1 MRQLESLMPES
12 SAGDDSAEERER
24 LDGIGAAR
32 PLVRRARDAQRR
44 ALTALADLIGARLP
58 PAADDPLLMGDA
70 VRVLTW
76 QSRNN
81 LGVYDV
87 VLEGGEL
94 TQTRRA
100 GRIAEG
106 VETELFYGAVDLTG
120 VRLEVK
126 RLSGAGIYLIWEQPS
141 AENEWRTV
149 IRVDDAD
156 NWGEIPT
163 EIEVWALR

>member
-1 MRQLESLMPES
+1 M
-12 SAGDDSAEERER
+12 
-24 LDGIGAAR
+24 
-32 PLVRRARDAQRR
+32 
-44 ALTALADLIGARLP
+44 
-58 PAADDPLLMGDA
+58 
-70 VRVLTW
+70 
-76 QSRNN
+76 
-81 LGVYDV
+81 GVYDLV
-87 VLEGGEL
+87 IEGGEL
-94 TQTRRA
+94 TQTRCA

-106 VETELFYGAVDLTG
+106 VGTELFYGAVDLTG